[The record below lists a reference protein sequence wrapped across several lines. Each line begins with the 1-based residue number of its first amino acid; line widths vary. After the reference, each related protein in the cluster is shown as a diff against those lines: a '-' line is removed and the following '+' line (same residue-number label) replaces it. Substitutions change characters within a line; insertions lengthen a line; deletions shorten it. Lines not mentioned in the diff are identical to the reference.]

1 MVFVAFSSQE
11 AWACARSW
19 GCRKSMGIITVPM
32 NIHHCQL
39 TLGVKIW
46 VRGLIRSHILY
57 PLLYEMNWEPKVAS
71 CLWQTLF
78 GRASTKRWNS
88 TRPSSTAS
96 TLRWSWMDHDV
107 VVPSGSLTFLA
118 GISPMKNDYRK
129 TMNRSKSKSLKL
141 LTSQSIVWSLAGLQW
156 SWTELTLDLI
166 LFRLVVGSWINFG
179 V

>member
-1 MVFVAFSSQE
+1 
-11 AWACARSW
+11 
-19 GCRKSMGIITVPM
+19 
-32 NIHHCQL
+32 
-39 TLGVKIW
+39 
-46 VRGLIRSHILY
+46 
-57 PLLYEMNWEPKVAS
+57 
-71 CLWQTLF
+71 
-78 GRASTKRWNS
+78 
-88 TRPSSTAS
+88 
-96 TLRWSWMDHDV
+96 LRWSWMDHDV